1 MDECTVWEVNDILSN
16 LSFMDRNLWETARL
30 NAYVVAQVNSRKHI
44 TQQDIC
50 KFKWEDKNAFV
61 KKDESNYE
69 ISTEDINRL
78 KELSTKFEGKQWQEI
93 K

>member
-1 MDECTVWEVNDILSN
+1 
-16 LSFMDRNLWETARL
+16 MDRNLWETARL

-50 KFKWEDKNAFV
+50 KFKWEDKEAFV
-61 KKDESNYE
+61 KKEEADYE

-78 KELSTKFEGKQWQEI
+78 KELSKQF
-93 K
+93 